1 MVKAETEQLINRYT
15 KVARIP
21 GFRKGKVPAG
31 VIRQRFAEDIK
42 SEIVEQL
49 VPRYFREE
57 VQEAGTARRCRSR
70 GLPISI
76 CTKASR

>member
-31 VIRQRFAEDIK
+31 IIRQRFAEDIK
-42 SEIVEQL
+42 GEIVEQL
-49 VPRYFREE
+49 GAALLPRRSAETRTVPG
-57 VQEAGTARRCRSR
+57 VAAAGYRSC
-70 GLPISI
+70 IF
-76 CTKASR
+76 TKASR